1 MEEKYMDR
9 RSNRM
14 IFQAFVI
21 APIVLLSTLVSAQ
34 APDPA
39 DKQAQVA
46 ALKQSLAQNQATL
59 KQYTWIETTQVS
71 MKGEVKKEDQKQ
83 CFYGADGKVQ
93 KTPLSGA
100 APPQQQQPE
109 QGGGRRGGRVKKN
122 IVENKVEDLK
132 DYLEKV
138 AALVKDYVPPD
149 PQNIQA
155 AEAAGNVS
163 VQPGAQGAVTLTIKN
178 YLKMGD
184 SLALGFDTAAKKM
197 SSYNVNSYVEK
208 PKDDVV
214 TLAVTFG
221 RLDDGTSYPQQVVLD
236 AKAKNVQVK
245 ITNAGYKKKT

>member
-1 MEEKYMDR
+1 MDR

-21 APIVLLSTLVSAQ
+21 APIVLLSALVSAQ
-34 APDPA
+34 APDAA
-39 DKQAQVA
+39 DKQARVA
-46 ALKQSLAQNQATL
+46 AIKQSLAQNQATL

-71 MKGEVKKEDQKQ
+71 LKGEVKKEEQKQ
-83 CFYGADGKVQ
+83 CYYGADGKVE
-93 KTPLSGA
+93 KTPLPGA
-100 APPQQQQPE
+100 APQQQQQPQ
-109 QGGGRRGGRVKKN
+109 QGGGRRGGRVKKA
-122 IVENKVEDLK
+122 IVENKIDDLK
-132 DYLEKV
+132 EYLEKV

-149 PQNIQA
+149 SKNIQA

-163 VQPGAQGAVTLTIKN
+163 VQPAAQGVVTLTIKN

-184 SLALGFDTAAKKM
+184 SLSLGFDTAGKKM
-197 SSYNVNSYVEK
+197 NSYNVNSYAEN

-221 RLDDGTSYPQQVVLD
+221 RLDDGTSYPQQMVLD

-245 ITNAGYKKKT
+245 ITNAGYKKT

>member
-1 MEEKYMDR
+1 MKRPTPNATIR
-9 RSNRM
+9 RVL
-14 IFQAFVI
+14 VI
-21 APIVLLSTLVSAQ
+21 VSAVLVSTVVAAQ
-34 APDPA
+34 APNQAA
-39 DKQAQVA
+39 DKQANIA

-71 MKGEVKKEDQKQ
+71 MKGEVKKEEQKQ
-83 CFYGADGKVQ
+83 CYYGADGKVE

-100 APPQQQQPE
+100 APQQQQQPQ
-109 QGGGRRGGRVKKN
+109 QGGGRRGGRVKKAV
-122 IVENKVEDLK
+122 VENKIEDLK
-132 DYLEKV
+132 EYLEKV

-149 PQNIQA
+149 SKNIQA

-163 VQPGAQGAVTLTIKN
+163 VRPGAQGVVTLTIKN

-197 SSYNVNSYVEK
+197 NSYNVNSYVEN

-245 ITNAGYKKKT
+245 ITNAGYKKT

>member
-1 MEEKYMDR
+1 MKRPTPNATIR
-9 RSNRM
+9 RV
-14 IFQAFVI
+14 FVI
-21 APIVLLSTLVSAQ
+21 VSAVLVSTVVAAQ
-34 APDPA
+34 APNQAA
-39 DKQAQVA
+39 DKQANIA

-71 MKGEVKKEDQKQ
+71 MKGEVKKEEQKQ
-83 CFYGADGKVQ
+83 CYYGADGKVE
-93 KTPLSGA
+93 KTPLPGA
-100 APPQQQQPE
+100 APQQQQQPQ
-109 QGGGRRGGRVKKN
+109 QGGGRRGGRVK
-122 IVENKVEDLK
+122 DLK
-132 DYLEKV
+132 EYLEKV

-149 PQNIQA
+149 SKNIQA

-163 VQPGAQGAVTLTIKN
+163 AQPGAQGVVTLTIKN

-197 SSYNVNSYVEK
+197 NSYNVNSYVEN
-208 PKDDVV
+208 PKADVV

-245 ITNAGYKKKT
+245 ITNSGYKKT